1 MGYPLSAALLGL
13 SLAALIIY
21 LLRRDYL
28 YLRDATFWLATAVI
42 SLLFALFPATV
53 DWFGSL
59 AGVAYPPALILA
71 LVCAVLTVKSL
82 LGDIAQTQLRREVR
96 RLNQRVAL
104 IDEAVKRVP
113 SLNAQADAAD
123 TTEDGAQA
131 LRERPRK
138 LA

>member
-1 MGYPLSAALLGL
+1 MNYPLSAALLGL
-13 SLAALIIY
+13 SLAVLIIY

-42 SLLFALFPATV
+42 SLLFALFPAMV

-82 LGDIAQTQLRREVR
+82 LADIAQTQLRREVR

-104 IDEAVKRVP
+104 IDEAVNRAP
-113 SLNAQADAAD
+113 SLAQAMDDAAD
-123 TTEDGAQA
+123 HCKVRQSARQG
-131 LRERPRK
+131 LSG
-138 LA
+138 